1 MPKFTLE
8 KRQYLQQLVLRNLID
23 VCRKNK
29 VETLFSALTNTNPKL
44 IKDQSTMPYAEK
56 LLKEKAGN
64 VLQGTV
70 KDLMN
75 WLPIVYEVRPVIG
88 KWDLIKIKTFEQQ
101 WKLSFK

>member
-1 MPKFTLE
+1 MF
-8 KRQYLQQLVLRNLID
+8 
-23 VCRKNK
+23 
-29 VETLFSALTNTNPKL
+29 
-44 IKDQSTMPYAEK
+44 YAEK

-64 VLQGTV
+64 VLQDPGTV

-75 WLPIVYEVRPVIG
+75 RLPIVYEVRPVIG